1 LLDIDFPPRG
11 SKRKRALLGRFDGA
25 RESILVSFNHIPA
38 RSVFLRRIH
47 HRCYRWRGQTEKAH
61 AAYKR
66 AIAIAMD
73 DPSAQS
79 ASLLGDIGLLY
90 AKFGDQAQA
99 VHYTRMAR
107 AEAPRD
113 VQLMYS
119 EGQVYAPLGQPV
131 RAIPAYRPAIAKG
144 YSRKEVWNDPENAK
158 LQSFPEFVKLVKSGT
173 SK

>member
-1 LLDIDFPPRG
+1 
-11 SKRKRALLGRFDGA
+11 
-25 RESILVSFNHIPA
+25 
-38 RSVFLRRIH
+38 
-47 HRCYRWRGQTEKAH
+47 
-61 AAYKR
+61 
-66 AIAIAMD
+66 MD

-99 VHYTRMAR
+99 VHYARMAR
-107 AEAPRD
+107 AKASVRRATY
-113 VQLMYS
+113 VQRS
-119 EGQVYAPLGQPV
+119 QVYVLLGQPGK
-131 RAIPAYRPAIAKG
+131 AIPAYRQAIAKG

>member
-1 LLDIDFPPRG
+1 LTFLPT
-11 SKRKRALLGRFDGA
+11 AA
-25 RESILVSFNHIPA
+25 RENALYSADLTELGKAFSFPLITFRHA
-38 RSVFLRRIH
+38 RSFRGGFITDVTAG
-47 HRCYRWRGQTEKAH
+47 GQTEKAH

-66 AIAIAMD
+66 AIDIAKMD

-107 AEAPRD
+107 AKAPSD

-119 EGQVYAPLGQPV
+119 EGQVYALLGQPGK
-131 RAIPAYRPAIAKG
+131 AIPACRQAIAKG